1 MRLVWLFTTF
11 TDHFADSFLLFT
23 QENQIVFRT
32 TSLSK
37 PFVGEKVKF
46 QGYGLLRRSVC
57 KLPFIK
63 SHVVVSH
70 FITKKR
76 TKTEKNKTKQNN
88 RTN

>member
-37 PFVGEKVKF
+37 PFVGEEVKF
-46 QGYGLLRRSVC
+46 QGYGLLRCSVC

-70 FITKKR
+70 FITKKKKNKNR
-76 TKTEKNKTKQNN
+76 TKQNKTK
-88 RTN
+88 

>member
-1 MRLVWLFTTF
+1 MRLVWLFITF

-46 QGYGLLRRSVC
+46 QGYGLLRCSVC

-70 FITKKR
+70 FIIKK
-76 TKTEKNKTKQNN
+76 KNKNRTKQNKIIE
-88 RTN
+88 